1 MIDSHCHLHHC
12 EHDDAVNIIQKASES
27 GLSDIIQVSTDPDSY
42 VWAKELLKKELA
54 LPVHLSAGLY
64 PTRAANEWKPD
75 FDKIKK
81 IVENDKPC
89 AIGEI
94 GIDLYR
100 DKSYLD
106 EQVNMMRA
114 HMELAYDFK
123 LPVILHCRNSWE
135 SLSKIVLDYR
145 SKVKGV
151 WHCFDG
157 SYEQAMTL
165 IDIGYYISL
174 SGLITFKSTK
184 ELQETVKKLP
194 LEKLLIETDSP
205 YLSPTPLRG
214 KKNQPSHI
222 VHTFNFLSELKE
234 CQPKELEIILDNNT
248 RTLFNI

>member
-1 MIDSHCHLHHC
+1 VIDSHCHLHHC
-12 EHDDAVNIIQKASES
+12 EYDDAVNIVQEASDS

-42 VWAKELLKKELA
+42 AWGKELLKRELA
-54 LPVHLSAGLY
+54 IPVHISAGLY
-64 PTRAANEWKPD
+64 PTRAAKEWRPD
-75 FDKIKK
+75 FNIIKS
-81 IVENDKPC
+81 IVENDNPC

-106 EQVNMMRA
+106 EQEKMMRA
-114 HMELAYDFK
+114 HMELAHEHN

-135 SLSKIVLDYR
+135 SLSKIVLDYS

-157 SYEQAMTL
+157 SYEEAMTL

-174 SGLITFKSTK
+174 SGLLTFKSTK
-184 ELQETVKKLP
+184 ALQDIVKKLP

-214 KKNQPSHI
+214 RKNQPAHI
-222 VHTFNFLSELKE
+222 VHTFNFLSDLKE
-234 CQPKELEIILDNNT
+234 CQPNELEIILDRNT
-248 RTLFNI
+248 RSLFNI